1 MNTTERL
8 IFHANKS
15 DAALAQ
21 LWQNCAASPEKLAH
35 LNAHAP
41 AKLPGQEILNR
52 FLKQDKSFKSWL
64 IQSQTNKEFI
74 GYLVHGEFFP
84 GLPNSIGY
92 LIGLPFIKQGFATEA
107 VSALL
112 AHLAANGYAETYAY
126 CLASNLASV
135 KTLEKCGFQNQDTIH
150 HMGIESLQFK
160 INLT

>member
-8 IFHANKS
+8 IFHATKS
-15 DAALAQ
+15 DEALAQ
-21 LWQNCAASPEKLAH
+21 LWQNCANSAEKLAH

-52 FLKQDKSFKSWL
+52 FLKQDKNFKSWL
-64 IQSQTNKEFI
+64 IQNQINKQFI

-107 VSALL
+107 VTALL
-112 AHLAANGYAETYAY
+112 EHLSANGQRETYAY

-135 KTLEKCGFQNQDTIH
+135 KTLEKCGFENQGTVHKI
-150 HMGIESLQFK
+150 GFESLQFK
-160 INLT
+160 INLI